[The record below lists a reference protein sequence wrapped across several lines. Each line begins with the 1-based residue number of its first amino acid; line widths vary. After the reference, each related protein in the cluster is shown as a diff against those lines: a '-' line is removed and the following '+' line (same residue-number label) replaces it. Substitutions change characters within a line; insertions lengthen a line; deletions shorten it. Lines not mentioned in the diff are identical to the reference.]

1 MKKDATNSSQ
11 QLLAIIRKLFDLF
24 TVPERKRA
32 RLLMGMMIIMALLD
46 MVGIASVMPFVA
58 ALANPDLFQ
67 SNVFFA
73 KIYHYLDFK
82 NQQDFLFALGSMV
95 FFLLLVSIA
104 FKGLTTY
111 AQIRFALMREYS
123 IGRRL
128 IEGYLHQPYVWFL
141 DHHSSDLGK
150 TILSEVSAVING
162 GMIPLMN
169 LVAQSAVAIAL
180 LILLLFVDTR
190 LALTVGSV
198 LALSYFVI
206 IKLTSNWLLHLGKE
220 RILANQARFN
230 TVSEAFSA
238 SKEVKLAGLENF
250 YIDRFSKS
258 AEIYA
263 RGHATAQIISQT
275 PRFALEGIAFGGMLL
290 VVLYLIVQSGG
301 FADAIPVIALYVFAG
316 YRLMPALQQIYGAFA
331 QLRYVEPAL
340 NSLHRDLS
348 GLTIYRPKNYLEN
361 SIDFKHAVSLENV
374 KFYYPNTEQ
383 PVLNGISLS
392 IPACSKIGIV
402 GSTGSGKTTMIDL
415 LLGLLEP
422 EKGFLRV
429 DGVAINKLNR
439 AQWQR
444 KLGYVPQQIFL
455 TDDTI
460 AANIAFGVDSSE
472 IDMVAVERAA
482 KIANLH
488 NFIANDLP
496 LGYKTTVGERG
507 VRLSGGQRQ
516 RIGISRALYHSPE
529 VLILDEATSALDN
542 VTEQAVIEAIKNL
555 KNEITIILIAHRLS
569 TVSEC
574 DCIYLLNKGEIEAY
588 GTYDEL
594 NLTNATFK
602 AMTSK

>member
-1 MKKDATNSSQ
+1 
-11 QLLAIIRKLFDLF
+11 
-24 TVPERKRA
+24 
-32 RLLMGMMIIMALLD
+32 
-46 MVGIASVMPFVA
+46 
-58 ALANPDLFQ
+58 
-67 SNVFFA
+67 
-73 KIYHYLDFK
+73 
-82 NQQDFLFALGSMV
+82 
-95 FFLLLVSIA
+95 
-104 FKGLTTY
+104 
-111 AQIRFALMREYS
+111 
-123 IGRRL
+123 
-128 IEGYLHQPYVWFL
+128 
-141 DHHSSDLGK
+141 
-150 TILSEVSAVING
+150 
-162 GMIPLMN
+162 
-169 LVAQSAVAIAL
+169 
-180 LILLLFVDTR
+180 
-190 LALTVGSV
+190 
-198 LALSYFVI
+198 
-206 IKLTSNWLLHLGKE
+206 
-220 RILANQARFN
+220 
-230 TVSEAFSA
+230 
-238 SKEVKLAGLENF
+238 
-250 YIDRFSKS
+250 
-258 AEIYA
+258 
-263 RGHATAQIISQT
+263 
-275 PRFALEGIAFGGMLL
+275 
-290 VVLYLIVQSGG
+290 
-301 FADAIPVIALYVFAG
+301 
-316 YRLMPALQQIYGAFA
+316 
-331 QLRYVEPAL
+331 
-340 NSLHRDLS
+340 
-348 GLTIYRPKNYLEN
+348 
-361 SIDFKHAVSLENV
+361 
-374 KFYYPNTEQ
+374 
-383 PVLNGISLS
+383 
-392 IPACSKIGIV
+392 V